1 MRAVAQA
8 SASAWVSANAGSGKT
23 YVLVTRLV
31 ALMLFGVAPEKLLCL
46 TYTRSAAA
54 EMQERLFAL
63 LSDWTLMSDAKLA
76 AEIEARLEMTPDAQ
90 SLRLARTLF
99 ARALET
105 PGGLRIQTI
114 HGFCESVLKRF
125 PIEAGLSPQFKL
137 LDEQQARAMQADLVR
152 AQINTDDP
160 ERRASIARLTRHL
173 AEDAMARLAGDILN
187 HRDKFPTNDAIEAR
201 LENIARSMDLPDW
214 AFDVE
219 ALLRAHA
226 EAYLP
231 DVTPLIQALS
241 QASAKSDRA
250 QGERLESWAERAR
263 GGAHASAWPF
273 LESVFMT
280 KEGNPRA
287 RLVTAAFAGAHASVA
302 EALIHQADDIA
313 VLRNRLG
320 AAQTLALTGDIYRF
334 AADLITAYE
343 TAKTRLG
350 VLDYDDLI
358 VCTNRLLNSRSA
370 TQWVLFKIDRGLEHI
385 LVDEAQDTS
394 PAQWQ
399 VIAALAEEFF
409 AGDAAHAEPRTVF
422 AVGDEKQSIYSFQG
436 ADPAGFEK
444 MRAHFAEKTEAAGGT
459 MNFVP
464 LIESRRSAP
473 EILAAV
479 DLVFAEPARAE
490 GLMAAG
496 TPVHHIPHRLK
507 DAGYVELW
515 EPEAVETPDT
525 DLQIWEVPDAMPDET
540 ARRKLARRIA
550 AKISGLINAPDSQVT
565 PGDILIL
572 VRRRDAFVED
582 MIRALKQET
591 PPIEVAGA
599 DRMNV
604 MAQIAV
610 KDLLAGAEFALN
622 SDDDLALACFLRS
635 PLGGVGEHDLFALAH
650 GRQGSLWR
658 ALVDA
663 SDAENAAPV
672 LCAARRRLD
681 WLRREADYLPPYDY
695 FARFLSEQG
704 AHAALSARLGVE
716 INDPIGE
723 LLNLALAYES
733 QQVPSLQGFLHWL
746 AQGEQSLK
754 RDMDVQTHAV
764 RVMTVHGAK
773 GLEAP
778 IVFLPDTC
786 ANPVGH
792 RPQSAG
798 LYFAADGDVLW
809 RANADMRDEYGKELQ
824 DRLDA
829 DNLEESRRLLYVA
842 MTRAR
847 DRLYVGG
854 YLNKRGT
861 PPSAETWYAYLHASL
876 GTDDNKSQDA
886 DGRTIWS
893 LGDEARAGPQC
904 NAPSEPPT
912 QSPDVP
918 AWARI
923 PAARGPSAV
932 KKISPSQLRPLVP
945 AASKTQK
952 EKPDE
957 KPTGGLD
964 ARVFGTHVHALL
976 EKLPSLPRHAREA
989 AAQTYMARFH
999 AGVSAADC
1007 EAICAA
1013 ALGVLEHPDMAPVFF
1028 APARAEIALV
1038 GQLALHDGQKLALSG
1053 RVDRYIENED
1063 EIMLIDFKTG
1073 TPDASGDIGPALMMQ
1088 MAVYRDLVARA
1099 KPDKKITCGIVWT
1112 QIARLDQL
1120 AASDLDAALE
1130 DIRTGAF
1137 TLA

>member
-1 MRAVAQA
+1 
-8 SASAWVSANAGSGKT
+8 
-23 YVLVTRLV
+23 
-31 ALMLFGVAPEKLLCL
+31 
-46 TYTRSAAA
+46 
-54 EMQERLFAL
+54 
-63 LSDWTLMSDAKLA
+63 
-76 AEIEARLEMTPDAQ
+76 
-90 SLRLARTLF
+90 
-99 ARALET
+99 
-105 PGGLRIQTI
+105 
-114 HGFCESVLKRF
+114 
-125 PIEAGLSPQFKL
+125 
-137 LDEQQARAMQADLVR
+137 
-152 AQINTDDP
+152 
-160 ERRASIARLTRHL
+160 
-173 AEDAMARLAGDILN
+173 GDILN
-187 HRDKFPTNDAIEAR
+187 HRDKFPANEAIEAR

-241 QASAKSDRA
+241 QASAKSDRV

-263 GGAHASAWPF
+263 GGTHASAWPF

-287 RLVTAAFAGAHASVA
+287 RLVTAPFAGAHASVA

-313 VLRNRLG
+313 VLRNRLN
-320 AAQTLALTGDIYRF
+320 AAQTLALTGDLYRF

-444 MRAHFAEKTEAAGGT
+444 MRAHFAKKTEAAGGT

-473 EILAAV
+473 EILAVV

-515 EPEAVETPDT
+515 EPEAVDTPDT
-525 DLQIWEVPDAMPDET
+525 DLQIWEVPDAMPDDT

-663 SDAENAAPV
+663 SNAENAAPV

-681 WLRREADYLPPYDY
+681 W
-695 FARFLSEQG
+695 
-704 AHAALSARLGVE
+704 
-716 INDPIGE
+716 
-723 LLNLALAYES
+723 
-733 QQVPSLQGFLHWL
+733 
-746 AQGEQSLK
+746 
-754 RDMDVQTHAV
+754 
-764 RVMTVHGAK
+764 
-773 GLEAP
+773 
-778 IVFLPDTC
+778 
-786 ANPVGH
+786 
-792 RPQSAG
+792 
-798 LYFAADGDVLW
+798 
-809 RANADMRDEYGKELQ
+809 
-824 DRLDA
+824 
-829 DNLEESRRLLYVA
+829 
-842 MTRAR
+842 
-847 DRLYVGG
+847 
-854 YLNKRGT
+854 
-861 PPSAETWYAYLHASL
+861 
-876 GTDDNKSQDA
+876 
-886 DGRTIWS
+886 
-893 LGDEARAGPQC
+893 
-904 NAPSEPPT
+904 
-912 QSPDVP
+912 
-918 AWARI
+918 
-923 PAARGPSAV
+923 
-932 KKISPSQLRPLVP
+932 
-945 AASKTQK
+945 
-952 EKPDE
+952 
-957 KPTGGLD
+957 
-964 ARVFGTHVHALL
+964 
-976 EKLPSLPRHAREA
+976 
-989 AAQTYMARFH
+989 
-999 AGVSAADC
+999 
-1007 EAICAA
+1007 
-1013 ALGVLEHPDMAPVFF
+1013 
-1028 APARAEIALV
+1028 
-1038 GQLALHDGQKLALSG
+1038 
-1053 RVDRYIENED
+1053 
-1063 EIMLIDFKTG
+1063 
-1073 TPDASGDIGPALMMQ
+1073 
-1088 MAVYRDLVARA
+1088 
-1099 KPDKKITCGIVWT
+1099 
-1112 QIARLDQL
+1112 
-1120 AASDLDAALE
+1120 
-1130 DIRTGAF
+1130 
-1137 TLA
+1137 

>member
-1 MRAVAQA
+1 M
-8 SASAWVSANAGSGKT
+8 G
-23 YVLVTRLV
+23 
-31 ALMLFGVAPEKLLCL
+31 
-46 TYTRSAAA
+46 
-54 EMQERLFAL
+54 
-63 LSDWTLMSDAKLA
+63 
-76 AEIEARLEMTPDAQ
+76 
-90 SLRLARTLF
+90 
-99 ARALET
+99 
-105 PGGLRIQTI
+105 
-114 HGFCESVLKRF
+114 
-125 PIEAGLSPQFKL
+125 
-137 LDEQQARAMQADLVR
+137 
-152 AQINTDDP
+152 
-160 ERRASIARLTRHL
+160 
-173 AEDAMARLAGDILN
+173 
-187 HRDKFPTNDAIEAR
+187 
-201 LENIARSMDLPDW
+201 
-214 AFDVE
+214 
-219 ALLRAHA
+219 
-226 EAYLP
+226 
-231 DVTPLIQALS
+231 
-241 QASAKSDRA
+241 
-250 QGERLESWAERAR
+250 
-263 GGAHASAWPF
+263 
-273 LESVFMT
+273 
-280 KEGNPRA
+280 
-287 RLVTAAFAGAHASVA
+287 
-302 EALIHQADDIA
+302 
-313 VLRNRLG
+313 
-320 AAQTLALTGDIYRF
+320 
-334 AADLITAYE
+334 
-343 TAKTRLG
+343 
-350 VLDYDDLI
+350 
-358 VCTNRLLNSRSA
+358 
-370 TQWVLFKIDRGLEHI
+370 LFKIDRGLEHI

-399 VIAALAEEFF
+399 VIAALAEGF

-444 MRAHFAEKTEAAGGT
+444 MRAHFAEKTEAGRHDE
-459 MNFVP
+459 FC
-464 LIESRRSAP
+464 
-473 EILAAV
+473 AV
-479 DLVFAEPARAE
+479 DRVAPVCARNSGRGGFGVCRTCPRRGADGRWHAGSPHSPPPEKTPTMLSCGKPKPWRRRIRICVAEESA
-490 GLMAAG
+490 
-496 TPVHHIPHRLK
+496 
-507 DAGYVELW
+507 
-515 EPEAVETPDT
+515 
-525 DLQIWEVPDAMPDET
+525 DAMPDET

-635 PLGGVGEHDLFALAH
+635 PLGGVGEDDLFALAH

-663 SDAENAAPV
+663 DAENAAPV
-672 LCAARRRLD
+672 LSAARRRLD

-829 DNLEESRRLLYVA
+829 DNLKESRRLLYVA

-893 LGDEARAGPQC
+893 LGDEARAGPQR

-932 KKISPSQLRPLVP
+932 KKISPSQLRPLAP
-945 AASKTQK
+945 AASKTQE

-1007 EAICAA
+1007 EAICVA
-1013 ALGVLEHPDMAPVFF
+1013 ALGVLEHPDMAPVFA

-1053 RVDRYIENED
+1053 RLTAISRT
-1063 EIMLIDFKTG
+1063 KTK
-1073 TPDASGDIGPALMMQ
+1073 L
-1088 MAVYRDLVARA
+1088 
-1099 KPDKKITCGIVWT
+1099 C
-1112 QIARLDQL
+1112 
-1120 AASDLDAALE
+1120 
-1130 DIRTGAF
+1130 
-1137 TLA
+1137 

>member
-1 MRAVAQA
+1 MKAVAQA

-31 ALMLFGVAPEKLLCL
+31 ALMLSGVAPEKLLCL

-90 SLRLARTLF
+90 NLRLARTLF

-187 HRDKFPTNDAIEAR
+187 HRDKFPANDAIEAR

-263 GGAHASAWPF
+263 GGTHASAWPF

-313 VLRNRLG
+313 VLRNRLN
-320 AAQTLALTGDIYRF
+320 AAQALALTDDIYRF

-635 PLGGVGEHDLFALAH
+635 PLGGVGEDDLFALAH

-829 DNLEESRRLLYVA
+829 DNLKESRRLLYVA

-893 LGDEARAGPQC
+893 LGDEARAGPQR
-904 NAPSEPPT
+904 NASSEPPT
-912 QSPDVP
+912 QSSDVP

-932 KKISPSQLRPLVP
+932 KKISPSQLRPLAP
-945 AASKTQK
+945 AASKTQE

-1013 ALGVLEHPDMAPVFF
+1013 ALGVLEHPDMAPVFA

-1130 DIRTGAF
+1130 DIRMGAF

>member
-1 MRAVAQA
+1 
-8 SASAWVSANAGSGKT
+8 
-23 YVLVTRLV
+23 
-31 ALMLFGVAPEKLLCL
+31 
-46 TYTRSAAA
+46 
-54 EMQERLFAL
+54 
-63 LSDWTLMSDAKLA
+63 
-76 AEIEARLEMTPDAQ
+76 
-90 SLRLARTLF
+90 
-99 ARALET
+99 
-105 PGGLRIQTI
+105 
-114 HGFCESVLKRF
+114 
-125 PIEAGLSPQFKL
+125 
-137 LDEQQARAMQADLVR
+137 
-152 AQINTDDP
+152 
-160 ERRASIARLTRHL
+160 
-173 AEDAMARLAGDILN
+173 
-187 HRDKFPTNDAIEAR
+187 
-201 LENIARSMDLPDW
+201 
-214 AFDVE
+214 
-219 ALLRAHA
+219 
-226 EAYLP
+226 
-231 DVTPLIQALS
+231 
-241 QASAKSDRA
+241 
-250 QGERLESWAERAR
+250 
-263 GGAHASAWPF
+263 
-273 LESVFMT
+273 
-280 KEGNPRA
+280 
-287 RLVTAAFAGAHASVA
+287 FAGAHASVA

-313 VLRNRLG
+313 VLRNRLN
-320 AAQTLALTGDIYRF
+320 AAQALALTGDIYRF

-473 EILAAV
+473 EILAVV

-582 MIRALKQET
+582 MIRALKQEI

-635 PLGGVGEHDLFALAH
+635 PLGGVGEDDLFALAH

-792 RPQSAG
+792 RAQSAG

-854 YLNKRGT
+854 YLNKRGR

-932 KKISPSQLRPLVP
+932 KKISPSQLRPLAP

-1013 ALGVLEHPDMAPVFF
+1013 ALGVLEHPNMAPVFS

-1053 RVDRYIENED
+1053 RIDRYIENED

>member
-1 MRAVAQA
+1 MKAVAQA

-31 ALMLFGVAPEKLLCL
+31 ALMLAGVAPEKLLCL

-90 SLRLARTLF
+90 NLRLARTLF

-152 AQINTDDP
+152 AQINTDNP

-187 HRDKFPTNDAIEAR
+187 HRDKFPANDAIEAR

-226 EAYLP
+226 GAYLP

-241 QASAKSDRA
+241 QARGITDRK

-263 GGAHASAWPF
+263 GGAYASAWPF

-313 VLRNRLG
+313 VLRNRLN

-409 AGDAAHAEPRTVF
+409 AGDAAHAAPRTVF

-444 MRAHFAEKTEAAGGT
+444 MRAHLAEKTEAAGGT

-496 TPVHHIPHRLK
+496 TQVHHIPHRLK

-525 DLQIWEVPDAMPDET
+525 ELQIWEVPDAMPDET

-681 WLRREADYLPPYDY
+681 WLRRAADYLPPYDY

-829 DNLEESRRLLYVA
+829 DNLKESRRLLYVA

-854 YLNKRGT
+854 HLNSLGT
-861 PPSAETWYAYLHASL
+861 PPPAESWYAYLHASL

-893 LGDEARAGPQC
+893 LGDEARAGPQR

-932 KKISPSQLRPLVP
+932 KKISPSQLRPLAP
-945 AASKTQK
+945 AASKTQE

-976 EKLPSLPRHAREA
+976 EKLPSLPRDAREA

-1013 ALGVLEHPDMAPVFF
+1013 ALGVLEHPDMAPVFA

-1038 GQLALHDGQKLALSG
+1038 GQLALHDGQKLTLSG

-1130 DIRTGAF
+1130 DIRMGAF

>member
-1 MRAVAQA
+1 MKPVAQA

-31 ALMLFGVAPEKLLCL
+31 ALMLSGVAPEKLLCL

-63 LSDWTLMSDAKLA
+63 LSDWTLMPDAKLA
-76 AEIEARLEMTPDAQ
+76 AEIEARLEMTPNAQ
-90 SLRLARTLF
+90 TLRLARTLF

-160 ERRASIARLTRHL
+160 ARRASIARLTRHL
-173 AEDAMARLAGDILN
+173 AEDAMARLAGDILT
-187 HRDKFPTNDAIEAR
+187 HRDKFPANEAIEAR
-201 LENIARSMDLPDW
+201 LEKIARSMDLPDW

-226 EAYLP
+226 ESYLP
-231 DVTPLIQALS
+231 EVAPFIEALL

-250 QGERLESWAERAR
+250 QGERLENWATRACD
-263 GGAHASAWPF
+263 GAHAGAWPF

-280 KEGNPRA
+280 KEGKPRA

-302 EALIHQADDIA
+302 EALMRQGDEVAL
-313 VLRNRLG
+313 LRNRLN
-320 AAQTLALTGDIYRF
+320 AAQALALTGDIYRF
-334 AADLITAYE
+334 AADLINAYE

-358 VCTNRLLNSRSA
+358 VYTNRLLSSRSA

-436 ADPAGFEK
+436 ADPSGFEK
-444 MRAHFAEKTEAAGGT
+444 MRAYFAEKTEAGGGT

-479 DLVFAEPARAE
+479 DLVFADPARAE

-496 TPVHHIPHRLK
+496 TPVHHIAHRAK

-515 EPEAVETPDT
+515 EPEAVETPDA
-525 DLQIWEVPDAMPDET
+525 DLQIWEVPDATPDET

-550 AKISGLINAPDSQVT
+550 AKISGLINAPDSQIT

-582 MIRALKQET
+582 MIRALKQQT

-622 SDDDLALACFLRS
+622 SDDDMALACFLRS
-635 PLGGVGEHDLFALAH
+635 PPGGLGEDDLFALAH
-650 GRQGSLWR
+650 GREGSLWR
-658 ALVDA
+658 ALVEA

-672 LCAARRRLD
+672 LRTARRRLD

-733 QQVPSLQGFLHWL
+733 QQAPSLQGFLHWL

-809 RANADMRDEYGKELQ
+809 RANADIRDDYGKALQ
-824 DRLDA
+824 ERLDA
-829 DNLEESRRLLYVA
+829 DNLKESRRLLYVA

-861 PPSAETWYAYLHASL
+861 PPSADSWYAYLQASL
-876 GTDDNKSQDA
+876 ATDDNKREDGE
-886 DGRTIWS
+886 GRTIWS
-893 LGDEARAGPQC
+893 LGDEARAGPQRD
-904 NAPSEPPT
+904 APAEPPA
-912 QSPDVP
+912 QPPDVP
-918 AWARI
+918 AWARQS
-923 PAARGPSAV
+923 PARAPLAA
-932 KKISPSQLRPLVP
+932 KNISPSQLRPLSSAP
-945 AASKTQK
+945 SKAQ
-952 EKPDE
+952 EE

-976 EKLPSLPRHAREA
+976 EKLPNLPNQAREA
-989 AAQTYMARFH
+989 AAQNYMARFH
-999 AGVSAADC
+999 AGVSAADS

-1013 ALGVLEHPDMAPVFF
+1013 ALGVLEHPDMAPVFA

-1038 GQLALHDGQKLALSG
+1038 GRLSLHDGQKLALSG
-1053 RVDRYIENED
+1053 RIDRYIETD
-1063 EIMLIDFKTG
+1063 DTIMLIDFKTG
-1073 TPDASGDIGPALMMQ
+1073 TPDPSGATAPAIMMQ
-1088 MAVYRDLVARA
+1088 MAAYRELAGRA

-1120 AASDLDAALE
+1120 AASELDAALE
-1130 DIRTGAF
+1130 DIRAGAF

>member
-1 MRAVAQA
+1 
-8 SASAWVSANAGSGKT
+8 
-23 YVLVTRLV
+23 
-31 ALMLFGVAPEKLLCL
+31 
-46 TYTRSAAA
+46 
-54 EMQERLFAL
+54 
-63 LSDWTLMSDAKLA
+63 
-76 AEIEARLEMTPDAQ
+76 
-90 SLRLARTLF
+90 
-99 ARALET
+99 
-105 PGGLRIQTI
+105 
-114 HGFCESVLKRF
+114 
-125 PIEAGLSPQFKL
+125 
-137 LDEQQARAMQADLVR
+137 
-152 AQINTDDP
+152 
-160 ERRASIARLTRHL
+160 
-173 AEDAMARLAGDILN
+173 
-187 HRDKFPTNDAIEAR
+187 
-201 LENIARSMDLPDW
+201 
-214 AFDVE
+214 
-219 ALLRAHA
+219 
-226 EAYLP
+226 
-231 DVTPLIQALS
+231 
-241 QASAKSDRA
+241 
-250 QGERLESWAERAR
+250 
-263 GGAHASAWPF
+263 
-273 LESVFMT
+273 
-280 KEGNPRA
+280 
-287 RLVTAAFAGAHASVA
+287 
-302 EALIHQADDIA
+302 
-313 VLRNRLG
+313 
-320 AAQTLALTGDIYRF
+320 
-334 AADLITAYE
+334 
-343 TAKTRLG
+343 
-350 VLDYDDLI
+350 
-358 VCTNRLLNSRSA
+358 
-370 TQWVLFKIDRGLEHI
+370 
-385 LVDEAQDTS
+385 
-394 PAQWQ
+394 
-399 VIAALAEEFF
+399 
-409 AGDAAHAEPRTVF
+409 
-422 AVGDEKQSIYSFQG
+422 
-436 ADPAGFEK
+436 
-444 MRAHFAEKTEAAGGT
+444 
-459 MNFVP
+459 
-464 LIESRRSAP
+464 
-473 EILAAV
+473 
-479 DLVFAEPARAE
+479 
-490 GLMAAG
+490 
-496 TPVHHIPHRLK
+496 
-507 DAGYVELW
+507 
-515 EPEAVETPDT
+515 
-525 DLQIWEVPDAMPDET
+525 

-582 MIRALKQET
+582 MIRALKQEM

-635 PLGGVGEHDLFALAH
+635 PLGGVGEDDLFALAH
-650 GRQGSLWR
+650 GRHGSLWR
-658 ALVDA
+658 AFVDA

-829 DNLEESRRLLYVA
+829 DNLKESRRLLYVA

-893 LGDEARAGPQC
+893 LGDEARAGPQR

-932 KKISPSQLRPLVP
+932 KKISPSQLRPLAP
-945 AASKTQK
+945 AASKTQE
-952 EKPDE
+952 EKPDD

-1120 AASDLDAALE
+1120 AASDL
-1130 DIRTGAF
+1130 
-1137 TLA
+1137 

>member
-1 MRAVAQA
+1 MPIAQTA
-8 SASAWVSANAGSGKT
+8 SSSWVTANAGSGKT

-31 ALMLFGVAPEKLLCL
+31 ALMLSGVAPEKILCL

-63 LSDWTLMSDAKLA
+63 LSDWTLLPDAKLA

-90 SLRLARTLF
+90 TLQLARTLF

-137 LDEQQARAMQADLVR
+137 LDEQQSRAMQADLVR
-152 AQINTDDP
+152 VQINAEDP

-173 AEDAMARLAGDILN
+173 AEDAMARLSGDILS
-187 HRDKFPTNDAIEAR
+187 HRDKFPANDAIEAR
-201 LENIARSMDLPDW
+201 LESIARSMDLPDT

-219 ALLRAHA
+219 ALLHAHA

-231 DVTPLIQALS
+231 RVTPLIQALS
-241 QASAKSDRA
+241 QASAKTDRA
-250 QGERLESWAERAR
+250 QGERLKSWAERVR

-280 KEGNPRA
+280 KQGSPRA
-287 RLVTAAFAGAHASVA
+287 RLVTAAFASAHSPMA
-302 EALIHQADDIA
+302 EALLEQAQDVA
-313 VLRNRLG
+313 VLRSRLN
-320 AAQTLALTGDIYRF
+320 AVQTLALTGDIYRF

-343 TAKTRLG
+343 TAKTSLG

-358 VCTNRLLNSRSA
+358 FYTNKLLSSRSA

-399 VIAALAEEFF
+399 VIAALTEEFF
-409 AGDAAHAEPRTVF
+409 AGKGLHTEPRSLFV
-422 AVGDEKQSIYSFQG
+422 VGDEKQSIFSFQG
-436 ADPAGFEK
+436 ADPVVFEK
-444 MRAHFAEKTEAAGGT
+444 MRAQFAERIVEI
-459 MNFVP
+459 NFVS
-464 LIESRRSAP
+464 LRKSYRSTP
-473 EILAAV
+473 QILAAV
-479 DLVFAEPARAE
+479 DLVFARQARAE
-490 GLMAAG
+490 GLVAKG
-496 TPVHHIPHRLK
+496 VPVHHIAHRLQ
-507 DAGYVELW
+507 DVGYVELW
-515 EPEAVETPDT
+515 EPEVVETPEA
-525 DLQIWEVPDAMPDET
+525 DLQIWEVPDTLPDET
-540 ARRKLARRIA
+540 ARRKLAQRIA
-550 AKISGLINAPDSQVT
+550 AKISELINAPDSQVT

-582 MIRALKQET
+582 MIRALKRQT

-635 PLGGVGEHDLFALAH
+635 PLGGVGEDDLFALAH

-681 WLRREADYLPPYDY
+681 WLRCEADYLPPYDY

-704 AHAALSARLGVE
+704 AHAALSARLGTE

-792 RPQSAG
+792 RPKSAG

-809 RANADMRDEYGKELQ
+809 RANANIRDEYGRELQ
-824 DRLDA
+824 DHLDA
-829 DNLEESRRLLYVA
+829 DNLKESRRLLYVA

-876 GTDDNKSQDA
+876 GTDDNRSQDA

-893 LGDEARAGPQC
+893 LGDEARAGPQR
-904 NAPSEPPT
+904 NAPREPPT
-912 QSPDVP
+912 QSLDVP
-918 AWARI
+918 AWARTT
-923 PAARGPSAV
+923 AGRRPSAE
-932 KKISPSQLRPLVP
+932 KKISPSQLRPLAPV
-945 AASKTQK
+945 ASKTQE
-952 EKPDE
+952 EKQDE
-957 KPTGGLD
+957 KPTGQLD

-1013 ALGVLEHPDMAPVFF
+1013 ALGVLEHPDMAPVFA

-1038 GQLALHDGQKLALSG
+1038 GQLALHDGQKLTLSG
-1053 RVDRYIENED
+1053 RVDRYIENGD

-1073 TPDASGDIGPALMMQ
+1073 TPDESGDIGPALMMQ

>member
-1 MRAVAQA
+1 
-8 SASAWVSANAGSGKT
+8 
-23 YVLVTRLV
+23 
-31 ALMLFGVAPEKLLCL
+31 
-46 TYTRSAAA
+46 
-54 EMQERLFAL
+54 
-63 LSDWTLMSDAKLA
+63 
-76 AEIEARLEMTPDAQ
+76 
-90 SLRLARTLF
+90 
-99 ARALET
+99 
-105 PGGLRIQTI
+105 
-114 HGFCESVLKRF
+114 
-125 PIEAGLSPQFKL
+125 
-137 LDEQQARAMQADLVR
+137 
-152 AQINTDDP
+152 
-160 ERRASIARLTRHL
+160 
-173 AEDAMARLAGDILN
+173 MARLAGDILN
-187 HRDKFPTNDAIEAR
+187 HRDKFPANDAIEAR

-313 VLRNRLG
+313 VLRNRLN
-320 AAQTLALTGDIYRF
+320 AAQALALTGDIYRF

-540 ARRKLARRIA
+540 TRRKLARRIA

-829 DNLEESRRLLYVA
+829 DNLKESRRLLYVA

-876 GTDDNKSQDA
+876 GADDNKSQDA

-893 LGDEARAGPQC
+893 LGDEARAGPQR

-923 PAARGPSAV
+923 PAARGPSVV
-932 KKISPSQLRPLVP
+932 KKISPSQLRPLAP
-945 AASKTQK
+945 AASKTQE

-1013 ALGVLEHPDMAPVFF
+1013 ALGVLEHPDMAPVFA

-1088 MAVYRDLVARA
+1088 MAVYRDLVGRA

-1130 DIRTGAF
+1130 DIRAGAF

>member
-1 MRAVAQA
+1 MKPVAQA

-31 ALMLFGVAPEKLLCL
+31 ALMLSGVAPEKLLCL

-63 LSDWTLMSDAKLA
+63 LSDWTLMSDAKLT

-90 SLRLARTLF
+90 TLRLARTLF

-137 LDEQQARAMQADLVR
+137 LDEQQSRAMRADLVR
-152 AQINTDDP
+152 AQINTDDA

-187 HRDKFPTNDAIEAR
+187 HRDKFPTNEAIETR
-201 LENIARSMDLPDW
+201 LEKIARSMDLPDW

-231 DVTPLIQALS
+231 DVTPLVQALL
-241 QASAKSDRA
+241 QASAKSDRE
-250 QGERLESWAERAR
+250 QGERLENWALCAR
-263 GGAHASAWPF
+263 RGAHASAWPH

-280 KEGNPRA
+280 KDGNPRK
-287 RLVTAAFAGAHASVA
+287 RLVTAAFAAAYAPKA
-302 EALIHQADDIA
+302 EALIHQSADVA
-313 VLRNRLG
+313 VLRNRLN
-320 AAQTLALTGDIYRF
+320 AVQTLALTGDIYRF

-343 TAKTRLG
+343 AAKTSLG

-358 VCTNRLLNSRSA
+358 VYTNRLLSSRSA

-444 MRAHFAEKTEAAGGT
+444 MRAHFSEKANAGGGK

-479 DLVFAEPARAE
+479 DLVFEDPARAE

-507 DAGYVELW
+507 DAGYIELW
-515 EPEAVETPDT
+515 EPEVVEAPDA
-525 DLQIWEVPDAMPDET
+525 DLQIWEVPDALPDET
-540 ARRKLARRIA
+540 ARRKLALRIA
-550 AKISGLINAPDSQVT
+550 AKISELINAPDSQVT

-582 MIRALKQET
+582 MIRALKQQS

-610 KDLLAGAEFALN
+610 KDLLASAEFALN

-635 PLGGVGEHDLFALAH
+635 PLGGLGEDDLFALAH
-650 GRQGSLWR
+650 GRSGSLWR
-658 ALVDA
+658 SLVAA
-663 SDAENAAPV
+663 SDSENAAPV
-672 LCAARRRLD
+672 LRAARQRLD

-723 LLNLALAYES
+723 LLNLSLAYES
-733 QQVPSLQGFLHWL
+733 QQAHSLQGFLHWL

-798 LYFAADGDVLW
+798 LYFAADNDVLW
-809 RANADMRDEYGKELQ
+809 RANADIRDEYGKELQ
-824 DRLDA
+824 ERLDA
-829 DNLEESRRLLYVA
+829 DNLKESRRLLYVA

-861 PPSAETWYAYLHASL
+861 PPSADTWYAYLQASL
-876 GTDDNKSQDA
+876 GTDDNKRQDA
-886 DGRTIWS
+886 EGRTIWS
-893 LGDEARAGPQC
+893 LGDEARAGPQR
-904 NAPSEPPT
+904 NAPGEPLAPP
-912 QSPDVP
+912 PDVP
-918 AWARI
+918 AWART
-923 PAARGPSAV
+923 PARRSPLAV
-932 KKISPSQLRPLVP
+932 KQISPSQLRPLAPEPPGALAETADV
-945 AASKTQK
+945 
-952 EKPDE
+952 KP
-957 KPTGGLD
+957 KGGMD

-976 EKLPSLPRHAREA
+976 EKLPSVPKQAREA
-989 AAQTYMARFH
+989 AAQNYMARFH
-999 AGVSAADC
+999 ASVSAADS

-1013 ALGVLEHPDMAPVFF
+1013 ALGVLKHPDMAPVF
-1028 APARAEIALV
+1028 ATPARAEIALV
-1038 GQLALHDGQKLALSG
+1038 GRLSLHDGQKLALSG
-1053 RVDRYIENED
+1053 RIDRYIETED

-1073 TPDASGDIGPALMMQ
+1073 TPDASGETAPAIMMQ
-1088 MAVYRDLVARA
+1088 MAAYRDLVGRA

-1112 QIARLDQL
+1112 QIARLDRL

-1130 DIRTGAF
+1130 DIRAGAF
-1137 TLA
+1137 ALA

>member
-31 ALMLFGVAPEKLLCL
+31 ALMLSGVAPEKLLCL

-76 AEIEARLEMTPDAQ
+76 AEFEARLEMTPDAQ

-114 HGFCESVLKRF
+114 HGFCESVLRRF

-160 ERRASIARLTRHL
+160 ERRASIARLTRHV

-187 HRDKFPTNDAIEAR
+187 HRDKFPANDAIEAR

-231 DVTPLIQALS
+231 EVIPLIQALS
-241 QASAKSDRA
+241 QALAKSDRA

-263 GGAHASAWPF
+263 GGAHASAWLF

-313 VLRNRLG
+313 VLRNRLN
-320 AAQTLALTGDIYRF
+320 AAQALALTGDIYRF

-473 EILAAV
+473 EILAVV

-893 LGDEARAGPQC
+893 LGDEARAGPQR

-932 KKISPSQLRPLVP
+932 KKISPSQLRPLAP
-945 AASKTQK
+945 AASKTQE

-976 EKLPSLPRHAREA
+976 EKLPSLPGHAREA